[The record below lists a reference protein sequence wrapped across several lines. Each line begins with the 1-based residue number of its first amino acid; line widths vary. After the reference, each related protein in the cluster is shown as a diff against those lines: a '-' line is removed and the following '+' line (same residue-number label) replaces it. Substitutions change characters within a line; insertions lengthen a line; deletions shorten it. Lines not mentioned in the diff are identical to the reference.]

1 MAQKRMS
8 VAGSTDAK
16 VTGPAGTFEDVLKT
30 YEGSTVEPDLRE
42 FKYYA
47 KGTGMIRTEEGLSE
61 ARDNPAMV
69 METPAKG

>member
-1 MAQKRMS
+1 MLK
-8 VAGSTDAK
+8 
-16 VTGPAGTFEDVLKT
+16 TFES
-30 YEGSTVEPDLRE
+30 STSEPDQRE

-69 METPAKG
+69 MQTPAEG